1 MTLSV
6 DGMDY
11 SVTIPA
17 DKLTTFVIGT
27 KYTVS
32 LVVKGGKLTL
42 LSGKILID
50 RDWTEVQTGTGGG
63 GGDYDPSFN

>member
-1 MTLSV
+1 
-6 DGMDY
+6 MDY

-17 DKLTTFVIGT
+17 DKLSTFVRGT

-42 LSGKILID
+42 MSNNIQID
-50 RDWTEVQTGTGGG
+50 RDWTEVQTGAGGSG
-63 GGDYDPSFN
+63 SDYDTSFN